1 MLDINTL
8 CTTKCVMSFVAGIR
22 KVVHLVKLIRTSEL
36 YMRAYKTEN
45 SHYTIIRIAGN
56 TKDWFIHRFNG
67 NY

>member
-36 YMRAYKTEN
+36 YMRIKLKIP
-45 SHYTIIRIAGN
+45 IIQLSG
-56 TKDWFIHRFNG
+56 
-67 NY
+67 